1 MPSLTITGEKN
12 ILIRDQ
18 GPVFRHKLRLYRGVI
33 DVSAPKQDGIGHL
46 ETAKEKINRQINVL
60 VIS

>member
-33 DVSAPKQDGIGHL
+33 DVSAPRQDGIGHL
-46 ETAKEKINRQINVL
+46 EKRNRQINVL